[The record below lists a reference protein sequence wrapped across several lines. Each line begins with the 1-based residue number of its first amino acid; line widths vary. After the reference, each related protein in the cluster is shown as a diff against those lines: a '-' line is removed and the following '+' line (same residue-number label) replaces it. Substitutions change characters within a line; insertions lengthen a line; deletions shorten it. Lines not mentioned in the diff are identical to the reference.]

1 MPVAIDLIVF
11 FLFSCSVRAIIKLIF
26 FDISLIS
33 TQSLIYLYLPNDS
46 YSISWFSVVL
56 SNSTFFYLHVSLA
69 RQAADFWLEIPEFP
83 L

>member
-11 FLFSCSVRAIIKLIF
+11 FFSFSAQAIFKLIS
-26 FDISLIS
+26 FDMSLIS

-46 YSISWFSVVL
+46 YSISCFSVVL
-56 SNSTFFYLHVSLA
+56 SNSTFLCLHVSLA
-69 RQAADFWLEIPEFP
+69 RQGASFWVEIPGFP